1 MKKKLFR
8 CCTADVSMGF
18 IKEMIPYLKNKYE
31 LRLLSSPGENLSRL
45 SEQYGLKAYGVQME
59 RHISPF
65 KDMISL
71 FNLIRVFAVERP
83 DMVHSIT
90 PKAGLLCMMAAWIT
104 RVPIRIH
111 TFTGLVWPTSTGMK
125 RRLLMLTD
133 KLTCQC
139 ASHIIPEGKG
149 VMNDLKNGG
158 ITKKP
163 MKVLGFGNIKGV
175 DMDRLNRERYI
186 DRSTEIK
193 AEYGMNSCF
202 SFLFVGRIVK
212 DKGIEELVEAFD
224 RLQKKYLNVKLLLIG
239 RDDNDPISE
248 TTRSL
253 IASNA
258 GILLLGPKFDDDL
271 FAHYVASDC
280 FVLPSYREGFPNAVM
295 EAGALGLPSIVT
307 DINGSREI
315 IVHGKNGLIVPSKN
329 VSALFN
335 AMEQMLVDKESTE
348 YMASKARNLISSR
361 FDNHFVQ
368 QCLYDYYSEVL
379 SNEA

>member
-31 LRLLSSPGENLSRL
+31 LRLLSSPGDNLTNL
-45 SEQYGLKAYGVQME
+45 SEQFGIKASGIQME

-65 KDMISL
+65 KDIVSL
-71 FNLIRVFAVERP
+71 FKLIRVFAVERP

-111 TFTGLVWPTSTGMK
+111 TFTGLVWPTSSGMK

-133 KLTCQC
+133 RLTCLC
-139 ASHIIPEGKG
+139 ASHIIPEGEG

-175 DMDRLNRERYI
+175 DMARLNRERYI
-186 DRSTEIK
+186 DRSAEIK

-224 RLQKKYLNVKLLLIG
+224 RLQKKYLKVKLLLIG

-258 GILLLGPKFDDDL
+258 DILLLGPKFDDDL

-315 IVHGKNGLIVPSKN
+315 IIHRENGLIVPSKN
-329 VSALFN
+329 VGALYN

-368 QCLYDYYSEVL
+368 QCLYDYYSELL